1 MGRPPHQRLQVV
13 GPSKLANHVLI
24 PCNLLGDE
32 VRLKHAS
39 CCRKGK
45 GRCLDRNEFVESAL
59 RSGPRSSSG
68 RCGLSSTWTSKSPP
82 SSCPMKP
89 QGSDPTKAMSPNA
102 PLPAP

>member
-59 RSGPRSSSG
+59 RRGPRSSSG
-68 RCGLSSTWTSKSPP
+68 RCGLSRNCTSKSAP
-82 SSCPMKP
+82 SSCTRKP
-89 QGSDPTKAMSPNA
+89 QGIKPKQPLSPN
-102 PLPAP
+102 P

>member
-32 VRLKHAS
+32 VRLKHPS

-68 RCGLSSTWTSKSPP
+68 RCGLSRYCTSKSAP
-82 SSCPMKP
+82 SSVNNKP
-89 QGSDPTKAMSPNA
+89 QCSYPTKSMP
-102 PLPAP
+102 